1 MEGGGKGREEGMV
14 GGRKEKREVSKQVR
28 KLVSITD
35 GCLATFI
42 PLTWHYAIST
52 DIRA

>member
-28 KLVSITD
+28 KWVSISD

-42 PLTWHYAIST
+42 PEQ
-52 DIRA
+52 